1 MSRVRADKYTNSAA
15 NGAPEFTHGVR
26 VTGVITATSF
36 SGDGSSLTGI
46 ANTAI
51 IDSDNIQVGILTA
64 TTTVNSN
71 QYEGFLWVDSS
82 LFS

>member
-1 MSRVRADKYTNSAA
+1 MSKIQVDQIVNKEDTGSPIFPK
-15 NGAPEFTHGVR
+15 GAV

-36 SGDGSSLTGI
+36 SGDG
-46 ANTAI
+46 
-51 IDSDNIQVGILTA
+51 IQVGIVTA

-82 LFS
+82 LFT

>member
-36 SGDGSSLTGI
+36 SGDG
-46 ANTAI
+46 
-51 IDSDNIQVGILTA
+51 IQVGIVTA

-82 LFS
+82 LFT

>member
-1 MSRVRADKYTNSAA
+1 MSKIQVDQIVNKEDTGSPIFPK
-15 NGAPEFTHGVR
+15 GAV

-36 SGDGSSLTGI
+36 SGDGI
-46 ANTAI
+46 TATSFSG
-51 IDSDNIQVGILTA
+51 DGIQVGIVTA

-82 LFS
+82 LFT